1 MTIQFDLRLSGHLL
15 GGGTTADDQIAYLR
29 SNDTAIRKAIKDA
42 GCFRARNS
50 SIFDA
55 IKPHIT
61 EITEW
66 RRDAEK
72 VLREIIRRA
81 QAEERQA
88 VYDRAKITTKGR
100 LAGRIGNAPATSHA
114 LTSER
119 LSTPPPLQVTSLSQS
134 TSPAAA
140 QRSPST
146 SDQVPV
152 SSSPSVSRPLTP
164 IPRPTVTTQVW
175 TLELPKS
182 VKDVLMAY
190 VKNGGNAELISLFAN
205 IDPDWRTLKLPADL
219 RAAMEWLNALG

>member
-42 GCFRARNS
+42 DCFRARNS

-81 QAEERQA
+81 QAEEKQA
-88 VYDRAKITTKGR
+88 VYDRGKITTKGR
-100 LAGRIGNAPATSHA
+100 PAGRVGREPATA
-114 LTSER
+114 DVPTSER
-119 LSTPPPLQVTSLSQS
+119 LSTPPPPATPLSQS
-134 TSPAAA
+134 TSTEAS
-140 QRSPST
+140 QRLSSP

-152 SSSPSVSRPLTP
+152 SSAPSVSRPLTP
-164 IPRPTVTTQVW
+164 IPRPTVATQVW

-182 VKDVLMAY
+182 VKDVLMAF
-190 VKNGGNAELISLFAN
+190 VKNGGNTELQSLFAN
-205 IDPDWRTLKLPADL
+205 IDPDWRTLNLPADL
-219 RAAMEWLNALG
+219 RAAMEWVDALG